1 MSFKP
6 YFKYGVMENICRGF
20 LVGAVFGMC
29 VGAIVVAKNKKLAG
43 KIREGVTTAEE
54 KLQEAKESLIEKM
67 QSSEEK
73 CVCDCDGNGT
83 NAQNFETFSDKNNFN
98 KKSKN

>member
-1 MSFKP
+1 
-6 YFKYGVMENICRGF
+6 MENICRGF

-54 KLQEAKESLIEKM
+54 KLQEAKDSLMEKM
-67 QSSEEK
+67 QKSEEN
-73 CVCDCDGNGT
+73 CVCDCGENGT
-83 NAQNFETFSDKNNFN
+83 NAQNFETFDDRNNFN